1 MEFASIR
8 LMFESPMDSCRLA
21 RFEASFQHLPHS
33 QARRA
38 DTLCKTLAFCRLES
52 TLAITKTEVVS
63 VRVPPDV
70 KAALI
75 AAAEHERRSIAS
87 MVEFMVLEY
96 CRVRGIT
103 PPPPSKASRA
113 RKAP

>member
-1 MEFASIR
+1 
-8 LMFESPMDSCRLA
+8 MFESPMDSCRLA